1 MNAPDSTV
9 VILITTLGADA
20 DAAAFARTLIDE
32 QLAACVNILAPM
44 RSIYRWKGQVEQAQ
58 EQQLLIKTTAARVLA
73 LKERFQTLHP
83 YDIPEFVVVRPEAV
97 SELYSK
103 WVIDALGPAGR

>member
-9 VILITTLGADA
+9 VILITTLAADA
-20 DAAAFARTLIDE
+20 DADVFARTLIDE
-32 QLAACVNILAPM
+32 QLAACVSVLPPM
-44 RSIYRWKGQVEQAQ
+44 TSIYRWQGELEQAQ